1 MTSPTANGKGAVP
14 APRPGAAA
22 APRGRAGA
30 ARARPR
36 GSASLRPGSAR
47 TGPGKG
53 TERPGAESR
62 TGARRASAPLP
73 ELPVRPSPATSG
85 AKPRGCCLGAFPSG
99 PSLPHISPH
108 EVLGRRKSRQSR
120 LLTGQPIPYQ
130 STKAEPGKAASPEWC
145 ILPVHPDHGS
155 TGEFSFTA
163 QHANPLSYSRKGEV
177 GADKN
182 KLTLNTWEY
191 KKSSFPIEKQ

>member
-1 MTSPTANGKGAVP
+1 MGKARCRPRAPGQRLLLADGRGRP
-14 APRPGAAA
+14 ARGPAA
-22 APRGRAGA
+22 AP
-30 ARARPR
+30 P
-36 GSASLRPGSAR
+36 S
-47 TGPGKG
+47 GPGAPGPARVKG

-99 PSLPHISPH
+99 PSLPQISPH